1 MKGNLRVDDEFDGVA
16 IPTASGNALVVGR
29 KRLNELRQ
37 EFPLVDVELELQDV
51 ARFLEDNP
59 ERKVS
64 RSGTPAMYM
73 KWLKMVQDRKKKTIC
88 SVAEQHA

>member
-1 MKGNLRVDDEFDGVA
+1 MKGNLQVDDEIDGVA

-29 KRLNELRQ
+29 KKLNELRH

-73 KWLKMVQDRKKKTIC
+73 EWLRMIQNRKKKTIC
-88 SVAEQHA
+88 AVASQGV